1 MSEPDRAGISG
12 LHIAG
17 LILAGGASRRM
28 GTPKALLQ
36 IGAETFI
43 DHLVGLF
50 DPVVSPVIVVLG
62 HDSELVRHGMES
74 RTPVTFAV
82 NPEPGRG
89 MLSSL
94 QCGLRE
100 LPLET
105 GAVIFSPVDYP
116 NCQGTT
122 VARIADEFR
131 SQLRTHACDVVIPI
145 YRGAKGHPVCV
156 SRRVVDE
163 LLEMPFTGQARAVI
177 RGHIGTTVF
186 IEVNDPGITTDVDTP
201 EDYQSLMAT
210 AVALS

>member
-1 MSEPDRAGISG
+1 MSDPDRVAIR
-12 LHIAG
+12 IAG

-28 GTPKALLQ
+28 GTPKALLE

-43 DHLVGLF
+43 DRLVGLF
-50 DPVVSPVIVVLG
+50 NPVVSPLIVVLG
-62 HDSELVRHGMES
+62 HDSELVRHGMDS
-74 RTPVTFAV
+74 RSPVTFAV
-82 NPEPGRG
+82 NRQPERG

-100 LPLET
+100 LPSET

-116 NCQGTT
+116 SCQGTT

-131 SQLRTHACDVVIPI
+131 NRFRTHACDVVIPI
-145 YRGAKGHPVCV
+145 YRGVKGHPVCI

-163 LLEMPFTGQARAVI
+163 LLELPFTGQAREII
-177 RGHIGTTVF
+177 RGRIGTTVF
-186 IEVNDPGITTDVDTP
+186 IEVDDPGITTDVDTP
-201 EDYQSLMAT
+201 EDYRSLMAT